1 MRVGTGIILS
11 VLLSSV
17 LAAVIPNY
25 DSHGILLARRAVNP
39 ETMDLLWKR
48 ADEDQE
54 EPGPSSSGSGADD
67 SNDESSSSSSRSKSI
82 TSKINSSFRSLT
94 ETVNAAKYRQI
105 KKRGDEVIQRAM
117 KKVARIIEGKNT
129 KAVLVEIETFLNN
142 TQKGAWDNFEPYIN
156 LDRAPFL
163 LFIPKGKNKKSL
175 LKEMTKIQNTAKK
188 HTKENLRD
196 EIRARNG
203 INKIPKNVVRGLEA
217 IKDGVSRMYSA
228 LKGLY
233 DGDYKALIFKVG
245 HRGNEKNIK
254 YTEAHMF
261 EMKKYLDSTSG
272 ALDSIKNHIRANE
285 ITFEG

>member
-11 VLLSSV
+11 VLSCSV

-25 DSHGILLARRAVNP
+25 DDHGILLARRTVNP

-54 EPGPSSSGSGADD
+54 EPGPSSSGAGADD
-67 SNDESSSSSSRSKSI
+67 SNDESSSSSSRSKSMK
-82 TSKINSSFRSLT
+82 SKINSSFRSLT

-129 KAVLVEIETFLNN
+129 KAVLLEIETFLNN
-142 TQKGAWDNFEPYIN
+142 TQKGAWNNFEPYIN

-163 LFIPKGKNKKSL
+163 LVIPKGKNKKSL

-203 INKIPKNVVRGLEA
+203 IDKIPKNVVRGLEA
-217 IKDGVSRMYSA
+217 IKDGVSRMHST

-233 DGDYKALIFKVG
+233 DGDYKDLIFKVG
-245 HRGNEKNIK
+245 RTGNEKNIK

-261 EMKKYLDSTSG
+261 EMKKYLDSTSS
-272 ALDSIKNHIRANE
+272 ALDSIKNHIKANE